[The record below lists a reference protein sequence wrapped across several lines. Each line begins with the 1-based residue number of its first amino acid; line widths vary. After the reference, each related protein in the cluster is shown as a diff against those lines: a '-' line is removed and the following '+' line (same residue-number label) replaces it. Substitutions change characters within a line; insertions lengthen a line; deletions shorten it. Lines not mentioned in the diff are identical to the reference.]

1 MVHGDIDEIRAQ
13 KKASY
18 IVSDASY
25 KNVRCAEAVKNPRI
39 CPGEL
44 STPETN
50 GQLHS
55 KWANGP
61 VLPVPESLGRGHILQ
76 QERGDQLV
84 C

>member
-1 MVHGDIDEIRAQ
+1 MVNGDIDEIPAQ

-61 VLPVPESLGRGHILQ
+61 ALPVRESLGRSNTTSPS
-76 QERGDQLV
+76 
-84 C
+84 

>member
-1 MVHGDIDEIRAQ
+1 MKLDNR
-13 KKASY
+13 
-18 IVSDASY
+18 Y

-50 GQLHS
+50 GQLYS

-61 VLPVPESLGRGHILQ
+61 ALPVPESLGRSNTTSLAG
-76 QERGDQLV
+76 ER
-84 C
+84 